1 MKTIELNDILE
12 NDKMLD
18 KALFHFAP
26 KDNYNEIQ
34 EKGFEA
40 KIGNN
45 AMGIEKNPKVFFS
58 EGPINLLR
66 IADVWIRWIGWHVSQ
81 KKYFGKNNEN
91 WSNEKF
97 IQLKNDFASGAIF
110 TEDILGETYREFL
123 NMCMNFEYYVFD
135 LEEGIDFAFDDV
147 DEVKESHLYNG
158 VLSFSPTF
166 MMMYGPYSDFASI
179 KTDRWNLHTFPNK
192 GVTLDKISRVVSDE
206 YGNNF
211 NMLDTILEV
220 RKKCLTNPEKKKQ
233 VYELAFLNDFLEK
246 TCDLENKT
254 TMSI

>member
-1 MKTIELNDILE
+1 
-12 NDKMLD
+12 
-18 KALFHFAP
+18 
-26 KDNYNEIQ
+26 
-34 EKGFEA
+34 
-40 KIGNN
+40 
-45 AMGIEKNPKVFFS
+45 
-58 EGPINLLR
+58 
-66 IADVWIRWIGWHVSQ
+66 
-81 KKYFGKNNEN
+81 
-91 WSNEKF
+91 
-97 IQLKNDFASGAIF
+97 
-110 TEDILGETYREFL
+110 
-123 NMCMNFEYYVFD
+123 MCMNFEYYVFD

-166 MMMYGPYSDFASI
+166 MMMYGPYSDFTSI

-220 RKKCLTNPEKKKQ
+220 RKKCLTNQEKKKQ